1 MICHHR
7 WYAVHHA
14 ACLIDVAFCTLD
26 EWVTASVELRR
37 DLVDVHAPIGVLTLP
52 QGAHNRGE
60 AQQRSSAAQLR
71 IGRWCE
77 GLPSGAEI
85 DRGRAMQAVD

>member
-1 MICHHR
+1 
-7 WYAVHHA
+7 
-14 ACLIDVAFCTLD
+14 
-26 EWVTASVELRR
+26 
-37 DLVDVHAPIGVLTLP
+37 VHAPIGVLTLP